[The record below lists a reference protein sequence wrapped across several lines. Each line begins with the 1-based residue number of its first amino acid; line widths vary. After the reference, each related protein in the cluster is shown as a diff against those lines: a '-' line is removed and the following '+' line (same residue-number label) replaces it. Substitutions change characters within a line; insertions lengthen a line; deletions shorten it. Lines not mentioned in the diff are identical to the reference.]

1 MKNIFK
7 ALDQVI
13 DQIPVLNLLPIL
25 KDQINRIPEAY
36 ESMSDEEKTEFSK
49 NLLKAA
55 ARAAADYGS
64 GQ

>member
-7 ALDQVI
+7 ALDQII

-25 KDQINRIPEAY
+25 KDQMQRIPDAY
-36 ESMSDEEKTEFSK
+36 GSMSDEEKTEFSK

-55 ARAAADYGS
+55 ARAAAEYGS